1 MSVIEKTFNIKDKV
15 ILVTGAAGLIG
26 SRFCEVLA
34 GSGAK
39 VAAADL
45 QKEKTL
51 ALAKE
56 LEEKQFQA
64 AGFEVDITSQESVHQ
79 MMERI
84 VECFGRLD
92 VLVHCAALDPKF
104 DKANKGKQTSGFED
118 FPLELWQKALDVNLT
133 GAFLCVQEAARFMA
147 KQGSGVMVL
156 VSSIYGMVAP
166 DQHIYQ
172 KGLFKPPYYSVSK
185 AGILGLT
192 RYVASYYRGKHIRI
206 NTLSPGGIYNDHDE
220 QFVEKYSARTIL
232 NRMGDVSELNGA
244 LLFLASDAS
253 SYMTGANLVVDGGW
267 TAW

>member
-1 MSVIEKTFNIKDKV
+1 MSVIEQIFNIKDKV

-26 SRFCEVLA
+26 SKFCAVLA
-34 GSGAK
+34 EAGAK

-45 QKEKTL
+45 QEEKTL
-51 ALAKE
+51 AIAKE
-56 LEEKQFQA
+56 LQAKQFQA
-64 AGFEVDITSQESVHQ
+64 AGFQVDITSQESVRQ
-79 MMERI
+79 MMEQI
-84 VECFGRLD
+84 VERFGRLD

-104 DKANKGKQTSGFED
+104 DKANKEKQTTGFED
-118 FPLELWQKALDVNLT
+118 FPIELWQKALDVNLT
-133 GAFLCVQEAARFMA
+133 GAFLCTQEAARIMA
-147 KQGSGVMVL
+147 KQGSGAIVL

-166 DQHIYQ
+166 DQRIYQ

-192 RYVASYYRGKHIRI
+192 RYVASYYWGKNIRV
-206 NTLSPGGIYNDHDE
+206 NALSPGGIYNDHDD
-220 QFVEKYSARTIL
+220 QFVKEYSARTIL
-232 NRMGDVSELNGA
+232 NRMSDVSELNGA